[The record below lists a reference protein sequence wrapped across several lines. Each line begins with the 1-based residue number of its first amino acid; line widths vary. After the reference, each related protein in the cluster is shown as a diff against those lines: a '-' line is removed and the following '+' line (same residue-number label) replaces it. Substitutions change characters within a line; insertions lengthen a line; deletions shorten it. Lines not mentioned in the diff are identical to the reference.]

1 MSEKTSAVNKAVNF
15 LIDENIGLLS
25 FNTDTIANIEPSEK
39 IESVKFVNTGFGKWE
54 EQKTVLD
61 NPVKKDRDQKSS
73 EVNILED
80 QISTYTEL
88 AQKIDRNIFNTIT
101 EITNKKA
108 QIISIINTAVG
119 AGCSVIPSATS
130 ATINGVA
137 IGIGSDVYDDTG
149 IASRY
154 PRLENFQDKAFSQ
167 STSQDLS
174 ESNLGRGYKTEFKI
188 NNQDRFVQNILQI
201 QPTGHPIFPVN
212 LTTQCLGYL
221 SQVQTLAS
229 EIGQLRTQL
238 SSSDVSDVNKVK
250 TRKTEKEM
258 FIYGYRRPEKYFS
271 ERESENNSLSGTI
284 QSNQRFSQ

>member
-15 LIDENIGLLS
+15 LNDENTGLLS
-25 FNTDTIANIEPSEK
+25 FNADTIANIEPSEK
-39 IESVKFVNTGFGKWE
+39 VESVKFVNTGFGKWE

-61 NPVKKDRDQKSS
+61 NPVKKDRDQKSG

-119 AGCSVIPSATS
+119 AGCSVIGTATS

-167 STSQDLS
+167 TTSQDLS
-174 ESNLGRGYKTEFKI
+174 NSNLGRGYKTEFKI
-188 NNQDRFVQNILQI
+188 NNQDRFVENILQI
-201 QPTGHPIFPVN
+201 QPTGHPIFPVD
-212 LTTQCLGYL
+212 LTTQCLDYL

-271 ERESENNSLSGTI
+271 EREGENNSLSGTI

>member
-15 LIDENIGLLS
+15 LNDENNGLLA
-25 FNTDTIANIEPSEK
+25 FNADTIADIEPSEK

-54 EQKTVLD
+54 EQKTVAD

-119 AGCSVIPSATS
+119 AGCSVIGTATS

-167 STSQDLS
+167 TTSQDLS
-174 ESNLGRGYKTEFKI
+174 NSNLGRGYKTEFKI

-201 QPTGHPIFPVN
+201 QPAGHPIFPVD
-212 LTTQCLGYL
+212 LTTQCLDYL

-271 ERESENNSLSGTI
+271 EREGENNSLSGTI

>member
-15 LIDENIGLLS
+15 LNDENTGLLS
-25 FNTDTIANIEPSEK
+25 FNADTIANIEPSEK
-39 IESVKFVNTGFGKWE
+39 VESVKFVNTGFGKWE

-119 AGCSVIPSATS
+119 AGCSVIGTATS

-167 STSQDLS
+167 TTSQDLS

-201 QPTGHPIFPVN
+201 QPAGHLIFPVD
-212 LTTQCLGYL
+212 LTTQCLDYL

-271 ERESENNSLSGTI
+271 EREGENNSLSGTI